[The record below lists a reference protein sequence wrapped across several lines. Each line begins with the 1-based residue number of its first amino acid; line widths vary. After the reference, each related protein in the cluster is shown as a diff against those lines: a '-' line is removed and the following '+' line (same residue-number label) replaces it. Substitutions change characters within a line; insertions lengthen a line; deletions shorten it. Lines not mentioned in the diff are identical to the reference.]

1 MSYKEFIGDL
11 PDDVTPAAAEQLYEE
26 YKVKFYGSRRRVYWE
41 EHKDEDE
48 LRNQYDPRRLQAA
61 CETRNEE
68 ARAAS
73 VEFAQSKLD
82 GDATGNGAGNDMDMD
97 VGGTTEAPAHAPA
110 IAGTEARIAQDV
122 NLTLQLATKLD
133 EEKGIVENRILGP
146 ELTTEPTERLDLL
159 LDYLWQV
166 HGVDYYASKEL
177 LATEYG
183 TRKTR
188 ARMVRPSMTASSAGE
203 LPTSSSE
210 DESWAQALTEHW
222 QSRADGTRAGPTE
235 SRIQAERVEKEV
247 EAFVEAQIIKIEEG
261 KYGCKLSQKLFIGP
275 DFVKKH
281 VRVKHAGVVEEFRN
295 KLLDDVYRENYL
307 ESTRDEVPKDAGA
320 GPPLPFGVPSMG
332 GPAMMVPPVGFPGPG
347 GAPMGMQGPVG
358 IPALDR
364 VRQRYVDLDTTVP
377 DRPVLDYGDL

>member
-11 PDDVTPAAAEQLYEE
+11 PDDVTPAAAQQLYEE
-26 YKVKFYGSRRRVYWE
+26 YKVKFYGSRRRVHWE
-41 EHKDEDE
+41 EHKEEDE

-61 CETRNEE
+61 CEARNEE
-68 ARAAS
+68 ARTACG
-73 VEFAQSKLD
+73 EFAQTKLD
-82 GDATGNGAGNDMDMD
+82 GNPTGNGADADMDMD
-97 VGGTTEAPAHAPA
+97 VGGSTGTPSKAPAL
-110 IAGTEARIAQDV
+110 AGTEPRIAQDV
-122 NLTLQLATKLD
+122 SLAVQLATKLD
-133 EEKGIVENRILGP
+133 EEKGIVENRVLNP
-146 ELTTEPTERLDLL
+146 DLAMEPTERLDLL
-159 LDYLWQV
+159 LDYLWNV
-166 HGVDYYASKEL
+166 HAVDYYASKEL
-177 LATEYG
+177 LASEYG
-183 TRKTR
+183 SRKTR
-188 ARMVRPSMTASSAGE
+188 SRTVRPSPPASAVGEPLASS
-203 LPTSSSE
+203 SD
-210 DESWAQALTEHW
+210 DEAWAQALTEHW

-307 ESTRDEVPKDAGA
+307 EATRDQVPEDPGTV
-320 GPPLPFGVPSMG
+320 PPLPFGVPSMG
-332 GPAMMVPPVGFPGPG
+332 GPMMVPPVGFPGPG
-347 GAPMGMQGPVG
+347 GVPMGMQGPVG